1 MGQKDRA
8 VNGGL
13 TSAKASPKSN
23 QIEVSLFGP
32 GYGECALLHIGNE
45 NWVIVDSCLN
55 AESQPAALTYL
66 RALGSNPA
74 ERVRL
79 IVATHWHDDH
89 IRGMGS
95 LVEVCGN
102 ASFCCAAVLCQEE
115 FLTVVGALG
124 GSHVYPTGSG
134 IQEFRKVLSLLEE
147 RSTKPVYAIANR
159 RIFNRDGCEVWAL
172 SPSDEEFEAFLRD
185 IGHLLPKER
194 ETKRRIPSLAP
205 NRVAVVL
212 LIKIDETVILLGS
225 DLERQG
231 WLKIL
236 DSYERPNCKASVFK
250 IPHHGSENAHDDR
263 VWNEILHSEPIA
275 ALTPWRRGGSAL
287 PKMSDVQRIISF
299 TKKAYATASHNDLIS
314 KSLPRSRSSAVE
326 KTIREAGATITRA
339 GLSRGVIRLR
349 REFGSQ
355 TDWDIETFGTACQLV
370 DYYQS

>member
-1 MGQKDRA
+1 MGQEDRA
-8 VNGGL
+8 VNRGL
-13 TSAKASPKSN
+13 TPAKVPPKSN

-55 AESQPAALTYL
+55 AEFQPAALTYL
-66 RALGSNPA
+66 HGLGSNPA
-74 ERVRL
+74 EGVRL

-102 ASFCCAAVLCQEE
+102 ATFCCASALCQEE
-115 FLTVVGALG
+115 FLTVVGTLEH
-124 GSHVYPTGSG
+124 SHVSPTGSG
-134 IQEFRKVLSLLEE
+134 MQEFHKVLSLLHK

-159 RIFNRDGCEVWAL
+159 RIFNQDGCEVWTL
-172 SPSDEEFEAFLRD
+172 SPFDEEFEAFLRE
-185 IGHLLPKER
+185 IGRLLPKER

-205 NRVAVVL
+205 NAVAVVL
-212 LIKIDETVILLGS
+212 LIKIGETVILLGS

-236 DSYERPNCKASVFK
+236 DTYERPHCKASVFK
-250 IPHHGSENAHDDR
+250 VPHHGSENAHEDR
-263 VWNEILHSEPIA
+263 VWNEMLYGEPIA
-275 ALTPWRRGGSAL
+275 ALTPWRRGGRKL
-287 PKMSDVQRIISF
+287 PTMSDVQRIISF
-299 TKKAYATASHNDLIS
+299 TPKAYVTASHNDLLS
-314 KSLPRSRSSAVE
+314 NSLQRSRSNAVE
-326 KTIREAGATITRA
+326 KTIRETGAKITRA

-355 TDWDIETFGTACQLV
+355 TDWDVETFGSARRVGT
-370 DYYQS
+370 SIG